1 MTNSTYPTLLN
12 KRARILANLNRAE
25 LALLASVYLILS
37 YLGVGGIPALL
48 INIVILVFIKVIST
62 RLSSGFMEHFT
73 SPKQL
78 NWSMALGGLN
88 ES

>member
-48 INIVILVFIKVIST
+48 INIVILVFIKIISG
-62 RLSSGFMEHFT
+62 RLSSGFMEHIT